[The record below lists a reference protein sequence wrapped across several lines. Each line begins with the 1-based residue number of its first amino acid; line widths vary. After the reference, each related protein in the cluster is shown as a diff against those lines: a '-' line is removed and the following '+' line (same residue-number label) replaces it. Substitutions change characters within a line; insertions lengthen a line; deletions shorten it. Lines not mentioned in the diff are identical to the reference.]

1 MVQQKKLNEIPAV
14 RWSVLAIVSFTMLGG
29 YIITDVMAPLKPVLE
44 RELSWTST
52 EYGLFSGAFSWFNVF
67 FLMIIFGGI
76 LLDKAGIRFTGMA
89 SCLVMLIGGV
99 IKYAA
104 IKGIEAMKNKEL
116 DVKSLQEYMAILNE
130 TKK

>member
-1 MVQQKKLNEIPAV
+1 
-14 RWSVLAIVSFTMLGG
+14 
-29 YIITDVMAPLKPVLE
+29 MAPLKPVLE

-89 SCLVMLIGGV
+89 SCLVMLIGGA

-104 IKGIEAMKNKEL
+104 IKGIIPAEGDLFGINKQVL
-116 DVKSLQEYMAILNE
+116 LASLGFAIFGVGCDALVLVNLLVIRLSVVYRFIFN
-130 TKK
+130 